1 MFLKI
6 LFCRD
11 NNSVVV
17 VDLNIQM
24 KLTQLL
30 EKFKGSQ
37 KLNQVPTRVIKVL
50 ETNGVIKQVFH
61 IFWNFT

>member
-17 VDLNIQM
+17 DLNIQM

-30 EKFKGSQ
+30 ENFKGFD
-37 KLNQVPTRVIKVL
+37 KLNQVQ
-50 ETNGVIKQVFH
+50 G
-61 IFWNFT
+61 